1 MMELS
6 QLRCFVAVAEELH
19 FGRAARR
26 LFMTQPPLSRQ
37 IQLLEHTLG
46 VTLLTRSHRQVRLT
60 ASGESFLRDARQIL
74 AFTQQAEISAR
85 RVAAGVAGRLTLG
98 FTAVCAYSQIPA
110 LIAQASRVLPDVE
123 MILKEMVSAA
133 QVQALV
139 ARTLD
144 VAFVRQPQPLFPLE
158 YLRVLREPLVIALP
172 AADPLAA
179 APTLSLSALHR
190 QPFIMYS
197 PNEGKYFY
205 DCIVSLF
212 SQANVLPRYV
222 QFLSQTH
229 TILALVKAGL
239 GMAIV
244 PASAQSLR
252 MEGVTFRPLPQAGA
266 VADVY
271 MAWRQDCD
279 NPALAAFRNLVTAGL
294 EPQT

>member
-1 MMELS
+1 
-6 QLRCFVAVAEELH
+6 
-19 FGRAARR
+19 
-26 LFMTQPPLSRQ
+26 MTQPPLSRQ

-294 EPQT
+294 EKQQT